1 MQKVAA
7 YLLER
12 TDELQWPDARKAEGK
27 RIRSMIE
34 AWLKEKGAQAPSAI
48 GDGAYAAVDGSDAR
62 YRVLTES
69 DGDRSWTMFEL
80 TEVSSDGRR
89 FVANLSVTVGQKNVV
104 LFVTLE
110 VGAVSTQVNRIEVDP
125 RCPKVVRDLLGQ
137 SGTWHHGA
145 SRLRG
150 LSKVEGFDAGETLA
164 LEIQNTERTIP
175 LVVVSRLDGEPV
187 LGSLDE
193 KLAYDLAGVANV
205 YSVDQAASW
214 ALTDTLRKP
223 FSCYSGALRIYWP
236 RLSPQDEPY
245 RHHLWTASRLRGL
258 DGDDR
263 LALDRIR
270 RQVRTVIMRASA
282 ASVVRPKEID
292 DIRSAAAR
300 AEYTA
305 LKEKSEVEGPAP
317 LRKLHGWRNV
327 ARPVVTWA

>member
-1 MQKVAA
+1 MQRIAA

-80 TEVSSDGRR
+80 TEISSDGRR

-137 SGTWHHGA
+137 PGTWHHGA

-205 YSVDQAASW
+205 YSVDQPPLGRSPIRCESRSPATRVRFGS
-214 ALTDTLRKP
+214 TGRVFPLRTNP
-223 FSCYSGALRIYWP
+223 IGITSG
-236 RLSPQDEPY
+236 
-245 RHHLWTASRLRGL
+245 RHRGFAGWMATIASRL
-258 DGDDR
+258 
-263 LALDRIR
+263 I
-270 RQVRTVIMRASA
+270 ASGA
-282 ASVVRPKEID
+282 K
-292 DIRSAAAR
+292 
-300 AEYTA
+300 Y
-305 LKEKSEVEGPAP
+305 GPSS
-317 LRKLHGWRNV
+317 
-327 ARPVVTWA
+327 